1 MAKKA
6 AAKAKKMT
14 KKKSAKPVRPAA
26 RSKKAKSGKPAKAK
40 ASVTKAKSKK
50 PATHM
55 SVGAKKKVAPKK
67 PIADKG
73 KKIAVKKAIVKP
85 AKPSKAKA
93 VPVPPKKVPA
103 PPVVKKGVEKATV
116 VKTTQKPL
124 PTSPKNTAMA
134 VQHAAPKA
142 TATALREEVK
152 PQAPAPPRPVAVKKR
167 PLKEKFQME
176 FQVRSTP
183 SALYDML
190 LSPSGFSEWYCDD
203 VDVRGEEYTFKWGNE
218 EEKAMIIGQRQNEV
232 TRFHRVGDE
241 DEESYF
247 EFRIKIDPI
256 TDEVALIVTDHC
268 WPDETENSK
277 ALWASQIAN
286 LVRVLGA

>member
-6 AAKAKKMT
+6 AAKAKKT
-14 KKKSAKPVRPAA
+14 IKKKGAKPVRPAA
-26 RSKKAKSGKPAKAK
+26 R
-40 ASVTKAKSKK
+40 
-50 PATHM
+50 
-55 SVGAKKKVAPKK
+55 PK
-67 PIADKG
+67 
-73 KKIAVKKAIVKP
+73 
-85 AKPSKAKA
+85 KAKA
-93 VPVPPKKVPA
+93 VKPKRTKAPA
-103 PPVVKKGVEKATV
+103 AKPKSKKAVAAKKKAAVKKPIVARGKKFVVKKSSAKQHKPLTTKAKAPAAT
-116 VKTTQKPL
+116 KKEAPKAAAAKPL
-124 PTSPKNTAMA
+124 PP
-134 VQHAAPKA
+134 APKA
-142 TATALREEVK
+142 AIKAVPPAVPK
-152 PQAPAPPRPVAVKKR
+152 PAPVPTPAPAPPRPVAIKKR
-167 PLKEKFQME
+167 PLKEKFQIE

-232 TRFHRVGDE
+232 TRFHRVDDE

-286 LVRVLGA
+286 LARVLGA